1 MSTRRTL
8 RVSPRRHVSL
18 YSMDLLEELD
28 ASVLCGDGAMGTELM
43 SAGVPVDVCFEELNV
58 STPEIVSRIHDSY
71 VEAGARLIETNTFG
85 ANAAR
90 LSKYGLQGRVRELN
104 QAAIHLARKSIAQRP
119 IYLAASI
126 GPLGLADP
134 ETELR
139 DIDRE
144 GLFKEQAEAILEA
157 TVDVLF
163 LETFVD
169 FDEIQI
175 ALNAVRKL
183 DSKIPVICSMVC
195 SEEGRLPSSLPI
207 VQAFRELIRLG
218 ATVVGINCV
227 TGPHAMVNILRR
239 VPIEFPISA
248 FPNAGYPRYQDGR
261 FLYNAAPDY
270 FADKAKEFVAQGA
283 SLIGGC
289 CGVGPEHIR
298 AMAKAIAG
306 LKPVRSKAFVQWV
319 AEPEFERAKRPTET
333 SLLDL
338 MAKGQTVVVTELDPP
353 KTLALEK
360 YFSAARALIDAG
372 SDAITLADNSLA
384 ILRVSNLAI
393 GAILKQKYNIM
404 PLLHISCRDK
414 NLIGLQS
421 ELMGIA
427 ALGIRH
433 ILPLTG
439 DPAKFGDQPGASSVY
454 DVNSVQLMEIISGLN
469 KGYNFAGK
477 NIKYPTDFVMGCTF
491 NPNAKNLD
499 AQVARLERK
508 LAAGARYVMTQPVF
522 DQTLV
527 QQMHAR
533 TKHLGVPILTGV
545 WPLLNGRQSEFLH
558 HEVPGI
564 LIPDQIRSRMAGTEG
579 PVGRRQGIEI
589 AKDVVRAALD
599 YFPGIYLITPFLAY
613 DTTAELAQ
621 FARSIS

>member
-1 MSTRRTL
+1 
-8 RVSPRRHVSL
+8 
-18 YSMDLLEELD
+18 MDFLEELNS
-28 ASVLCGDGAMGTELM
+28 SVLCGDGAMGTELM
-43 SAGVPVDVCFEELNV
+43 SSGVPLDVCFEELNV
-58 STPEIVSRIHDSY
+58 SAPEVVSRVHDSY
-71 VEAGARLIETNTFG
+71 VQAGARLIETNTFG

-90 LSKYGLQGRVRELN
+90 LSKHGLQGKVQELN
-104 QAAIHLARKSIAQRP
+104 QAAILLARKSIGQRP

-126 GPLGLADP
+126 GPLGIADP
-134 ETELR
+134 QTELH
-139 DIDRE
+139 DMDRAD
-144 GLFKEQAEAILEA
+144 LFKEQAQAILDA
-157 TVDVLF
+157 AVDILL

-183 DSKIPVICSMVC
+183 DAKIPVICSMVC

-207 VQAFRELIRLG
+207 VRALRELIRLG
-218 ATVVGINCV
+218 ANVVGVNCV
-227 TGPHAMVNILRR
+227 TGPHAMRSILRR
-239 VPIEFPISA
+239 IPIEFPISA
-248 FPNAGYPRYQDGR
+248 FPNAGYPRYHDGR
-261 FLYNAAPDY
+261 FFYNAAPEY
-270 FADKAKEFVAQGA
+270 FAEAAKEFVAQGA
-283 SLIGGC
+283 RLIGGC
-289 CGVGPEHIR
+289 CGVGPDHIR
-298 AMAKAIAG
+298 AMATAIAG
-306 LKPVRSKAFVQWV
+306 LKPILLKPAVQWV
-319 AEPEFERAKRPTET
+319 AEPELEVRRRPIET
-333 SLLDL
+333 SHLDL
-338 MAKGQTVVVTELDPP
+338 MNKGQTVVVTELDPP
-353 KTLALEK
+353 KTLVLEK
-360 YFSAARALIDAG
+360 YFAAARALIDAG

-491 NPNAKNLD
+491 NPSAKNLD
-499 AQVARLERK
+499 AQIARLERK
-508 LAAGARYVMTQPVF
+508 IAAGARYVMTQPVF
-522 DQTLV
+522 DKILV
-527 QQMHAR
+527 KQMHIR

-545 WPLLNGRQSEFLH
+545 WPLLNGKQAEFLH

-564 LIPDQIRSRMAGTEG
+564 IVPDEIRSRMAGTEG
-579 PVGRRQGIEI
+579 QQGRREGIEI

-621 FARSIS
+621 FARSLS

>member
-1 MSTRRTL
+1 
-8 RVSPRRHVSL
+8 
-18 YSMDLLEELD
+18 MDFLEELNS
-28 ASVLCGDGAMGTELM
+28 SVLCGDGAMGTELM
-43 SAGVPVDVCFEELNV
+43 AVGVPVDVSFEELNI
-58 STPEIVSRIHDSY
+58 SAPELVSRIHDSY
-71 VEAGARLIETNTFG
+71 VQAGARLIETNTFG

-90 LSKYGLQGRVRELN
+90 LSKHGLQSRVQELN
-104 QAAIHLARKSIAQRP
+104 QAAIRLARKSIGKRS

-126 GPLGLADP
+126 GPLGIADP
-134 ETELR
+134 ETELQ
-139 DIDRE
+139 DIDRAD
-144 GLFKEQAEAILEA
+144 LFKEQVQAILDA
-157 TVDVLF
+157 TVEVIF
-163 LETFVD
+163 LETFMD
-169 FDEIQI
+169 FNEIQI

-183 DSKIPVICSMVC
+183 DAKIPVICSMVC

-218 ATVVGINCV
+218 ANVVGVNCV
-227 TGPHAMVNILRR
+227 TGPHAMLRILRR
-239 VPIEFPISA
+239 IPIEFPISA
-248 FPNAGYPRYQDGR
+248 FPNAGHPRYHEGR
-261 FLYNAAPDY
+261 FLYNAAPEY
-270 FADKAKEFVAQGA
+270 FADAAKEFVTQGA
-283 SLIGGC
+283 VLIGGC
-289 CGVGPEHIR
+289 CGSGPEHIR
-298 AMAKAIAG
+298 AMAQAIAG
-306 LKPVRSKAFVQWV
+306 LKPVRSKPAVQWV
-319 AEPEFERAKRPTET
+319 AEPELEIAKRPVET

-338 MAKGQTVVVTELDPP
+338 MDKGQTVVVTELDPP
-353 KTLALEK
+353 KTLVLEK
-360 YFSAARALIDAG
+360 YFAAARALIDAG

-454 DVNSVQLMEIISGLN
+454 DVNSIQLMEIISGLN

-477 NIKYPTDFVMGCTF
+477 NIKYATDFVMGCTF

-508 LAAGARYVMTQPVF
+508 IAAGARYVMTQPVF
-522 DQTLV
+522 DQALV
-527 QQMHAR
+527 QQMHSR
-533 TKHLGVPILTGV
+533 TKHLGIPILTGV
-545 WPLLNGRQSEFLH
+545 WPLLNARQTEFLH

-564 LIPDQIRSRMAGTEG
+564 IIPDQIRARMAGAEG
-579 PVGRRQGIEI
+579 QPARRLGIEI

-599 YFPGIYLITPFLAY
+599 FFPGIYLITPFLAY

-621 FARSIS
+621 FVRNLS

>member
-1 MSTRRTL
+1 VSDSTRGL
-8 RVSPRRHVSL
+8 RIAD
-18 YSMDLLEELD
+18 SMDFLEELHT
-28 ASVLCGDGAMGTELM
+28 SVLCGDGAMGTELM
-43 SAGVPVDVCFEELNV
+43 SSGAPVDVCFEELNV
-58 STPEIVSRIHDSY
+58 SNPELVARIHDSY
-71 VEAGARLIETNTFG
+71 VQAGARLIETNTFG

-90 LSKYGLQGRVRELN
+90 LSRHGLQGRVQELN
-104 QAAIHLARKSIAQRP
+104 QAAIRLARKSIGQRS
-119 IYLAASI
+119 IFLAASI
-126 GPLGLADP
+126 GPLGIPDP
-134 ETELR
+134 ETEFQ
-139 DIDRE
+139 DIDRAD
-144 GLFKEQAEAILEA
+144 LFKEQAQAILDA

-169 FDEIQI
+169 FNEIQI
-175 ALNAVRKL
+175 ALNVVRKL
-183 DSKIPVICSMVC
+183 DAEIPVICSMVC
-195 SEEGRLPSSLPI
+195 SEEGRLPSSLSI
-207 VQAFRELIRLG
+207 VQAFRELIRQG
-218 ATVVGINCV
+218 ANVVGVNCV
-227 TGPHAMVNILRR
+227 TGPHDMLRILRR
-239 VPIEFPISA
+239 IPIEFPISA
-248 FPNAGYPRYQDGR
+248 FPNAGYPRYYEGR
-261 FLYNAAPDY
+261 FLYNAAPEY
-270 FADKAKEFVAQGA
+270 FAEAVKEFIAQGA
-283 SLIGGC
+283 CLIGGC

-298 AMAKAIAG
+298 AMAKVIAG
-306 LKPVRSKAFVQWV
+306 MTPVRSKPFVQWV
-319 AEPEFERAKRPTET
+319 AEPELKVSKRPVET
-333 SLLDL
+333 SILDL
-338 MAKGQTVVVTELDPP
+338 MDKGQIVVVTELDPP
-353 KTLALEK
+353 KTLVLEK
-360 YFSAARALIDAG
+360 YFAAARALVDAG

-393 GAILKQKYNIM
+393 GAILKQKHNIM

-433 ILPLTG
+433 VLPLTG

-477 NIKYPTDFVMGCTF
+477 NIKYPTEFVIGCTF

-508 LAAGARYVMTQPVF
+508 IAAGARYVMTQPVF
-522 DQTLV
+522 DQALV
-527 QQMHAR
+527 QQMHSR

-545 WPLLNGRQSEFLH
+545 WPLLNARQAEFLH

-564 LIPDQIRSRMAGTEG
+564 IIPDQIRSRMAGTEG
-579 PVGRRQGIEI
+579 QQGRREGIEI

-621 FARSIS
+621 FARNLS

>member
-1 MSTRRTL
+1 M
-8 RVSPRRHVSL
+8 VAAD
-18 YSMDLLEELD
+18 SMDFLEELNS
-28 ASVLCGDGAMGTELM
+28 SVLSGDGAMGTELM
-43 SAGVPVDVCFEELNV
+43 SSGVPLDVCFEELNV
-58 STPEIVSRIHDSY
+58 SAPEVVTRVHDSY
-71 VEAGARLIETNTFG
+71 VQAGARLIETNTFG

-90 LSKYGLQGRVRELN
+90 LSKHGLQGRVQELN
-104 QAAIHLARKSIAQRP
+104 QAAIRLARKSIGQRSV
-119 IYLAASI
+119 YLAASI
-126 GPLGLADP
+126 GPLGIADP
-134 ETELR
+134 QTELE
-139 DIDRE
+139 DINQAD
-144 GLFKEQAEAILEA
+144 LFKEQVQAILDA
-157 TVDVLF
+157 AVDVVF

-169 FDEIQI
+169 FNEIQI
-175 ALNAVRKL
+175 ALNVVRNL

-218 ATVVGINCV
+218 ANAVGVNCV
-227 TGPHAMVNILRR
+227 TGPHAMRSILRR
-239 VPIEFPISA
+239 IPIEFPISA
-248 FPNAGYPRYQDGR
+248 FPNAGYPRYNDGR
-261 FLYNAAPDY
+261 FFYNAAPEY
-270 FADKAKEFVAQGA
+270 FAEAAKEFVAQGA
-283 SLIGGC
+283 RLIGGC
-289 CGVGPEHIR
+289 CGVGPDHIR
-298 AMAKAIAG
+298 AMATAIAG
-306 LKPVRSKAFVQWV
+306 LKPILLKPAVQWV
-319 AEPEFERAKRPTET
+319 AEPELEVRRRPIET

-338 MAKGQTVVVTELDPP
+338 MNKGQTVVVTELDPP
-353 KTLALEK
+353 KTLVLEK
-360 YFSAARALIDAG
+360 YFAAARALIDAG

-439 DPAKFGDQPGASSVY
+439 DPAKFGDQPGASSVF
-454 DVNSVQLMEIISGLN
+454 DVNSIQLMEIISGLN

-477 NIKYPTDFVMGCTF
+477 NIKYPTDFVTGCTF

-508 LAAGARYVMTQPVF
+508 IAAGARYVMTQPVF
-522 DQTLV
+522 DQELV
-527 QQMHAR
+527 RQMHAR

-545 WPLLNGRQSEFLH
+545 WP
-558 HEVPGI
+558 PG
-564 LIPDQIRSRMAGTEG
+564 
-579 PVGRRQGIEI
+579 V
-589 AKDVVRAALD
+589 
-599 YFPGIYLITPFLAY
+599 YLITPFLAY

-621 FARSIS
+621 FVRNLS

>member
-1 MSTRRTL
+1 
-8 RVSPRRHVSL
+8 
-18 YSMDLLEELD
+18 MDFLEELNS
-28 ASVLCGDGAMGTELM
+28 SVLCGDGAIGTELM
-43 SAGVPVDVCFEELNV
+43 SSGVPVEVCFEELNV
-58 STPEIVSRIHDSY
+58 SAPELVSRIHDSY
-71 VEAGARLIETNTFG
+71 VQAGARLIETNTFG

-90 LSKYGLQGRVRELN
+90 LARHGLQSRVQELN
-104 QAAIHLARKSIAQRP
+104 QAAIRLARKSIGQRS

-126 GPLGLADP
+126 GPLGIADP
-134 ETELR
+134 QAEFQE
-139 DIDRE
+139 IDRAN
-144 GLFKEQAEAILEA
+144 LFEEQAKAILEA
-157 TVDVLF
+157 EVDVLI
-163 LETFVD
+163 LETFLD
-169 FDEIQI
+169 FEEIQI
-175 ALNAVRKL
+175 ALNAVRTL
-183 DSKIPVICSMVC
+183 DTKIPVICSMVC

-218 ATVVGINCV
+218 ANVIGVNCV
-227 TGPHAMVNILRR
+227 TGPNAMSRILRR
-239 VPIEFPISA
+239 IPLEFPISA
-248 FPNAGYPRYQDGR
+248 FPNAGYPRYHDGR
-261 FLYNAAPDY
+261 FFYNAAPQY
-270 FADKAKEFVAQGA
+270 FADAAKEFVAQGA
-283 SLIGGC
+283 VLIGGC

-298 AMAKAIAG
+298 ATAQAIAG
-306 LKPVRSKAFVQWV
+306 LKPRRSKPVVQWV
-319 AEPEFERAKRPTET
+319 AEPELQIEKRPVET
-333 SLLDL
+333 SLLSL
-338 MAKGQTVVVTELDPP
+338 MDKGQTVIVTELDPP
-353 KTLALEK
+353 KTLVLEK
-360 YFSAARALIDAG
+360 YFAAARALIDAG

-393 GAILKQKYNIM
+393 GAILKQRHNIM

-454 DVNSVQLMEIISGLN
+454 DVNSIQLMEIISGLN

-508 LAAGARYVMTQPVF
+508 IAAGARYVMTQPVF
-522 DQTLV
+522 DQALV

-533 TKHLGVPILTGV
+533 TKHLQVPILTGI
-545 WPLLNGRQSEFLH
+545 WPLLHARQTEFLH

-564 LIPDQIRSRMAGTEG
+564 IIPDQIRSRMAGTEG
-579 PVGRRQGIEI
+579 LEGRRQGIEI

-621 FARSIS
+621 FARSLS

>member
-1 MSTRRTL
+1 
-8 RVSPRRHVSL
+8 
-18 YSMDLLEELD
+18 MDFLEELNS
-28 ASVLCGDGAMGTELM
+28 SVLCGDGAMGTELM
-43 SAGVPVDVCFEELNV
+43 SSGVPVDVCFEELNV
-58 STPEIVSRIHDSY
+58 SDPEAVSRIHDSY
-71 VEAGARLIETNTFG
+71 VQAGARLIETNTFG

-90 LSKYGLQGRVRELN
+90 LSKYGLQSRVQELN
-104 QAAIHLARKSIAQRP
+104 HAAIRLARKSIGQQP
-119 IYLAASI
+119 IYLAASV
-126 GPLGLADP
+126 GPLGIADP
-134 ETELR
+134 QTELQE
-139 DIDRE
+139 IDR
-144 GLFKEQAEAILEA
+144 GDLFKEQVQAILDA
-157 TVDVLF
+157 AVDVIV

-169 FDEIQI
+169 FNEIQI
-175 ALNAVRKL
+175 ALNVVRKL
-183 DSKIPVICSMVC
+183 DAKIPVVCSMVC

-207 VQAFRELIRLG
+207 VQAFRELVRLG
-218 ATVVGINCV
+218 ANVVGVNCV
-227 TGPHAMVNILRR
+227 TGPHAMLHILRR
-239 VPIEFPISA
+239 IPIEFLISA
-248 FPNAGYPRYQDGR
+248 FPNAGYPRYHDGR
-261 FLYNAAPDY
+261 YFYNAAPEY
-270 FADKAKEFVAQGA
+270 FADAAKEFVAQGA
-283 SLIGGC
+283 NLVGGC

-298 AMAKAIAG
+298 AMAKAIAS
-306 LKPVRSKAFVQWV
+306 LKPIRSKPVLQWV
-319 AEPEFERAKRPTET
+319 AEPELEIASRPTET

-338 MAKGQTVVVTELDPP
+338 MDKGQTVVVTELDPP
-353 KTLALEK
+353 KTLVLEK
-360 YFSAARALIDAG
+360 YFAAARALIDAG

-433 ILPLTG
+433 VLPLTG

-454 DVNSVQLMEIISGLN
+454 DVNSIQLMEIIAGLN

-477 NIKYPTDFVMGCTF
+477 TIKHTTDFVMGCTF

-508 LAAGARYVMTQPVF
+508 IAAGARYVMTQPVF
-522 DQTLV
+522 DQAVV

-533 TKHLGVPILTGV
+533 TKHLGVPVLTGV
-545 WPLLNGRQSEFLH
+545 WPLLNGRQTEFLH

-564 LIPDQIRSRMAGTEG
+564 IIPDQIRSQMAGTEG
-579 PVGRRQGIEI
+579 QQGRRQGIEI
-589 AKDVVRAALD
+589 AKEVVRAALD
-599 YFPGIYLITPFLAY
+599 CFPGIYLITPFLAY

-621 FARSIS
+621 FARNLS

>member
-1 MSTRRTL
+1 
-8 RVSPRRHVSL
+8 
-18 YSMDLLEELD
+18 MDFLEELYS
-28 ASVLCGDGAMGTELM
+28 SVLCGDGAMGTELM
-43 SAGVPVDVCFEELNV
+43 SSGVPVDVCFEELNV
-58 STPEIVSRIHDSY
+58 SAPDVVSRVHDAY
-71 VEAGARLIETNTFG
+71 VQAGAHLIETNTFG

-90 LSKYGLQGRVRELN
+90 LAKHGLQSSVRELN
-104 QAAIHLARKSIAQRP
+104 QAAIQLARASIGQRP
-119 IYLAASI
+119 VYLAASI
-126 GPLGLADP
+126 GPLGIADP
-134 ETELR
+134 QTELHN
-139 DIDRE
+139 IDRAD
-144 GLFKEQAEAILEA
+144 LFKEQAEAILDA
-157 TVDVLF
+157 RVDILF

-169 FDEIQI
+169 FNEIQI

-183 DSKIPVICSMVC
+183 DAKIPVICSMVC

-218 ATVVGINCV
+218 ANVVGVNCV

-239 VPIEFPISA
+239 IPLEFPISA

-261 FLYNAAPDY
+261 FLYNAAPEY
-270 FADKAKEFVAQGA
+270 FAGKAKEFVAQGA
-283 SLIGGC
+283 SLVGGC
-289 CGVGPEHIR
+289 CGVGPEHVR
-298 AMAKAIAG
+298 AMATAIAG
-306 LKPVRSKAFVQWV
+306 LKPVRSKPAVQWV
-319 AEPEFERAKRPTET
+319 AEPELEKVKRPVET

-338 MAKGQTVVVTELDPP
+338 MDKGQTVIVTELDPP

-393 GAILKQKYNIM
+393 GAILKQQYNIM

-508 LAAGARYVMTQPVF
+508 IAAGARYVMTQPVF
-522 DQTLV
+522 DQGLV

-545 WPLLNGRQSEFLH
+545 WPLLNSRQTEFLH
-558 HEVPGI
+558 QEVPGI
-564 LIPDQIRSRMAGTEG
+564 LIPDQIRTRMAATEG
-579 PVGRRQGIEI
+579 PEGRRQGIEI

-621 FARSIS
+621 FARSLS

>member
-1 MSTRRTL
+1 
-8 RVSPRRHVSL
+8 
-18 YSMDLLEELD
+18 MDFLEELNS
-28 ASVLCGDGAMGTELM
+28 SVLCGDGAMGTELM
-43 SAGVPVDVCFEELNV
+43 SSGVPVDVCFEELNV
-58 STPEIVSRIHDSY
+58 SAPEVVSRIHDSY
-71 VEAGARLIETNTFG
+71 VQAGARLIETNTFG

-90 LSKYGLQGRVRELN
+90 LAKYGFQGRVQELN
-104 QAAIHLARKSIAQRP
+104 QAAIRLARKCVGQHP
-119 IYLAASI
+119 VYLAASI
-126 GPLGLADP
+126 GPLGISDP
-134 ETELR
+134 QTELH

-144 GLFKEQAEAILEA
+144 DLFKEQAQAILDA

-169 FDEIQI
+169 FNEIQI
-175 ALNAVRKL
+175 ALNTVRKL
-183 DSKIPVICSMVC
+183 DAKIPVICSMVC

-218 ATVVGINCV
+218 ANVVGVNCV
-227 TGPHAMVNILRR
+227 TGPHAMIHILRR
-239 VPIEFPISA
+239 IPIEFPISA
-248 FPNAGYPRYQDGR
+248 FPNAGYPRYHDGR
-261 FLYNAAPDY
+261 FLYNAAPEY
-270 FADKAKEFVAQGA
+270 FADAAKEFVALGA
-283 SLIGGC
+283 SLVGGC

-306 LKPVRSKAFVQWV
+306 LKPVRSKPIELWV
-319 AEPEFERAKRPTET
+319 AEPELEKAKKPVET

-338 MAKGQTVVVTELDPP
+338 MDKGQTVVVTELDPP

-360 YFSAARALIDAG
+360 YFAAARVLIDAG

-404 PLLHISCRDK
+404 PLLHLSCRDK

-477 NIKYPTDFVMGCTF
+477 NIKYPTDFVIGCTF

-499 AQVARLERK
+499 AQIARLERK
-508 LAAGARYVMTQPVF
+508 IAAGARYVMTQPVF
-522 DQTLV
+522 DQALV

-545 WPLLNGRQSEFLH
+545 WPLLNARQTEFLH

-579 PVGRRQGIEI
+579 PQGRRQGIEI

-621 FARSIS
+621 FARSLS

>member
-1 MSTRRTL
+1 
-8 RVSPRRHVSL
+8 
-18 YSMDLLEELD
+18 
-28 ASVLCGDGAMGTELM
+28 
-43 SAGVPVDVCFEELNV
+43 
-58 STPEIVSRIHDSY
+58 
-71 VEAGARLIETNTFG
+71 
-85 ANAAR
+85 
-90 LSKYGLQGRVRELN
+90 
-104 QAAIHLARKSIAQRP
+104 
-119 IYLAASI
+119 
-126 GPLGLADP
+126 
-134 ETELR
+134 
-139 DIDRE
+139 
-144 GLFKEQAEAILEA
+144 
-157 TVDVLF
+157 
-163 LETFVD
+163 
-169 FDEIQI
+169 
-175 ALNAVRKL
+175 
-183 DSKIPVICSMVC
+183 
-195 SEEGRLPSSLPI
+195 
-207 VQAFRELIRLG
+207 
-218 ATVVGINCV
+218 
-227 TGPHAMVNILRR
+227 MVNILRR
-239 VPIEFPISA
+239 IPLEFPISA

-261 FLYNAAPDY
+261 FLYNAAPEY
-270 FADKAKEFVAQGA
+270 FAGKAKEFVAQGA

-289 CGVGPEHIR
+289 CGVGPEHVR
-298 AMAKAIAG
+298 AMATAIAG
-306 LKPVRSKAFVQWV
+306 LKPVRSKPAVQWV
-319 AEPEFERAKRPTET
+319 AEAELEKVKRPVET

-338 MAKGQTVVVTELDPP
+338 MDKGQTVIVTELDPP

-393 GAILKQKYNIM
+393 GAILKQQYNIM
-404 PLLHISCRDK
+404 PLLHVSCRDK

-508 LAAGARYVMTQPVF
+508 IAAGARYVMTQPVF
-522 DQTLV
+522 DQALV

-533 TKHLGVPILTGV
+533 IKHLGVPVLTGV
-545 WPLLNGRQSEFLH
+545 WPLLNSRQAEFLH

-564 LIPDQIRSRMAGTEG
+564 VIPDQVRSRMAGAEG
-579 PVGRRQGIEI
+579 PQGRREGIEI
-589 AKDVVRAALD
+589 AKDVVRVALD
-599 YFPGIYLITPFLAY
+599 CFPGVYLITPFLAY

-621 FARSIS
+621 FARTL

>member
-1 MSTRRTL
+1 
-8 RVSPRRHVSL
+8 
-18 YSMDLLEELD
+18 MDFLDELNS
-28 ASVLCGDGAMGTELM
+28 SVLCGDGAMGTEVM
-43 SAGVPVDVCFEELNV
+43 STGVPVDVCFEELNV
-58 STPEIVSRIHDSY
+58 SAPELITRVHDSY
-71 VEAGARLIETNTFG
+71 VEAGTRLIETNTFG

-90 LSKYGLQGRVRELN
+90 LSKYGLETRVQELN
-104 QAAIHLARKSIAQRP
+104 QAAIRLARKSIGQRP

-126 GPLGLADP
+126 GPLGIADP
-134 ETELR
+134 LSELQ
-139 DIDRE
+139 DIDRADI
-144 GLFKEQAEAILEA
+144 FKEQVQAILEEG
-157 TVDVLF
+157 VDLFF

-169 FDEIQI
+169 FNEIQI
-175 ALNAVRKL
+175 ALNVVRKL
-183 DSKIPVICSMVC
+183 DAKIPVICSMVC

-207 VQAFRELIRLG
+207 VQAFRELVRLG
-218 ATVVGINCV
+218 ANVVGVNCI
-227 TGPHAMVNILRR
+227 TGPHAMVRVLRR
-239 VPIEFPISA
+239 IPIEFTISA

-261 FLYNAAPDY
+261 FFYNAAPEY
-270 FADKAKEFVAQGA
+270 FAEMAKEFVTQGA
-283 SLIGGC
+283 RLIGGC

-306 LKPVRSKAFVQWV
+306 LEPVRSKPVVQWI
-319 AEPEFERAKRPTET
+319 AEPELDSGKRPVET
-333 SLLDL
+333 SILDL
-338 MAKGQTVVVTELDPP
+338 MDKGQTVVVTELDPP
-353 KTLALEK
+353 KTLVLEK
-360 YFSAARALIDAG
+360 YFAAARALIDAG

-393 GAILKQKYNIM
+393 GAILKKQYNIM

-454 DVNSVQLMEIISGLN
+454 DVNSIQLMEIISGLN

-477 NIKYPTDFVMGCTF
+477 NIKYGTDFVMGCTF

-508 LAAGARYVMTQPVF
+508 IAAGARYVMTQPVF
-522 DQTLV
+522 DKALV
-527 QQMHAR
+527 QQMHIR
-533 TKHLGVPILTGV
+533 TKHLNVPILTGV
-545 WPLLNGRQSEFLH
+545 WPLLNARQTEFLH

-564 LIPDQIRSRMAGTEG
+564 VIPDHIRSRMAGTEG
-579 PVGRRQGIEI
+579 QQGRRQGVEI

-621 FARSIS
+621 FVRTL

>member
-1 MSTRRTL
+1 
-8 RVSPRRHVSL
+8 
-18 YSMDLLEELD
+18 MDFLEELNS
-28 ASVLCGDGAMGTELM
+28 SVLCGDGAMGTELM
-43 SAGVPVDVCFEELNV
+43 SSGVPVDVCFEELNV
-58 STPEIVSRIHDSY
+58 SDPEVVSRIHDSY
-71 VEAGARLIETNTFG
+71 VQAGAQLIETNTFG

-90 LSKYGLQGRVRELN
+90 LSKYGLQSRVQELN
-104 QAAIHLARKSIAQRP
+104 QAAIRLARKSIGQHP
-119 IYLAASI
+119 IYLAASV
-126 GPLGLADP
+126 GPLGIADP
-134 ETELR
+134 QTELEE
-139 DIDRE
+139 IDR
-144 GLFKEQAEAILEA
+144 GDLFKEQAQAILDA
-157 TVDVLF
+157 AVDVVF

-169 FDEIQI
+169 FNEIQI
-175 ALNAVRKL
+175 ALNVVREL
-183 DSKIPVICSMVC
+183 DANIPVICSMVC

-207 VQAFRELIRLG
+207 VQAFRELVRLG
-218 ATVVGINCV
+218 ANVVGVNCV
-227 TGPHAMVNILRR
+227 TGPHAMLHILRR
-239 VPIEFPISA
+239 IPIEFPISA
-248 FPNAGYPRYQDGR
+248 FPNAGYPRYHDGR
-261 FLYNAAPDY
+261 FLYNAAPEY
-270 FADKAKEFVAQGA
+270 FADTAKEFVAQGA
-283 SLIGGC
+283 NLIGGC

-306 LKPVRSKAFVQWV
+306 LKPIRSKPVVQWV
-319 AEPEFERAKRPTET
+319 AEPELEVAKRHAET

-338 MAKGQTVVVTELDPP
+338 MDKGQTVVVTELDPP
-353 KTLALEK
+353 KTLVLEK
-360 YFSAARALIDAG
+360 YFAAARALIDAG

-454 DVNSVQLMEIISGLN
+454 DVNSIQLMEIISGLN

-508 LAAGARYVMTQPVF
+508 IAAGARYVMTQPVF
-522 DQTLV
+522 DQALV

-545 WPLLNGRQSEFLH
+545 WPLLNGRQTEFLH

-564 LIPDQIRSRMAGTEG
+564 IIPDQIRSRMAGTEG
-579 PVGRRQGIEI
+579 QQGRRQGIEI

-599 YFPGIYLITPFLAY
+599 CFPGIYLITPFLAY

-621 FARSIS
+621 FARNLS

>member
-1 MSTRRTL
+1 
-8 RVSPRRHVSL
+8 
-18 YSMDLLEELD
+18 
-28 ASVLCGDGAMGTELM
+28 
-43 SAGVPVDVCFEELNV
+43 
-58 STPEIVSRIHDSY
+58 
-71 VEAGARLIETNTFG
+71 
-85 ANAAR
+85 
-90 LSKYGLQGRVRELN
+90 
-104 QAAIHLARKSIAQRP
+104 
-119 IYLAASI
+119 
-126 GPLGLADP
+126 
-134 ETELR
+134 
-139 DIDRE
+139 
-144 GLFKEQAEAILEA
+144 
-157 TVDVLF
+157 
-163 LETFVD
+163 
-169 FDEIQI
+169 
-175 ALNAVRKL
+175 
-183 DSKIPVICSMVC
+183 
-195 SEEGRLPSSLPI
+195 
-207 VQAFRELIRLG
+207 
-218 ATVVGINCV
+218 V

-239 VPIEFPISA
+239 IPIEFPISA

-298 AMAKAIAG
+298 AMANAIAG
-306 LKPVRSKAFVQWV
+306 LQSVRSKPFVQWV
-319 AEPEFERAKRPTET
+319 AEPEFERAKRPAET

-477 NIKYPTDFVMGCTF
+477 NIKFPTDFVMGCTF

-545 WPLLNGRQSEFLH
+545 WPLLNARQTEFLH

-564 LIPDQIRSRMAGTEG
+564 LIPDQIRSRMAGAEG
-579 PVGRRQGIEI
+579 PAGRRLGIEV

-599 YFPGIYLITPFLAY
+599 CFPGIYLITPFLAY

-621 FARSIS
+621 FARSLS

>member
-1 MSTRRTL
+1 
-8 RVSPRRHVSL
+8 
-18 YSMDLLEELD
+18 MDFLEELNS
-28 ASVLCGDGAMGTELM
+28 SVLCGDGAMGTELM
-43 SAGVPVDVCFEELNV
+43 SSGVPVDVCFEELNV
-58 STPEIVSRIHDSY
+58 SAPEVVSRIHDSY
-71 VEAGARLIETNTFG
+71 VQAGARLIETNTFG

-90 LSKYGLQGRVRELN
+90 LAKYGFQGRVQELN
-104 QAAIHLARKSIAQRP
+104 QAAIRLARKCVGQHP
-119 IYLAASI
+119 VYMAASI
-126 GPLGLADP
+126 GPLGISDP
-134 ETELR
+134 QTELH

-144 GLFKEQAEAILEA
+144 DLFKEQAQAILDA

-169 FDEIQI
+169 FNEIQI
-175 ALNAVRKL
+175 ALNTVRKL
-183 DSKIPVICSMVC
+183 DAKIPVICSMVC

-218 ATVVGINCV
+218 ANVVGVNCV
-227 TGPHAMVNILRR
+227 TGPHAMIHILRR
-239 VPIEFPISA
+239 IPIEFPISA
-248 FPNAGYPRYQDGR
+248 FPNAGYPRYHDGR
-261 FLYNAAPDY
+261 FLYNAAPEY
-270 FADKAKEFVAQGA
+270 FADAAKEFVALGA
-283 SLIGGC
+283 SLVGGC

-306 LKPVRSKAFVQWV
+306 LKPVRSKPIELWV
-319 AEPEFERAKRPTET
+319 AEPELEKAKKPVET

-338 MAKGQTVVVTELDPP
+338 MDKGQTVVVTELDPP

-360 YFSAARALIDAG
+360 YFAAARVLIDAG

-404 PLLHISCRDK
+404 PLLHLSCRDK

-477 NIKYPTDFVMGCTF
+477 NIKYPTDFVIGCTF

-499 AQVARLERK
+499 AQIARLERK
-508 LAAGARYVMTQPVF
+508 IAAGARYVMTQPVF
-522 DQTLV
+522 DQALV

-545 WPLLNGRQSEFLH
+545 WPLLNARQTEFLH

-579 PVGRRQGIEI
+579 PQGRRQGIEI

-621 FARSIS
+621 FARSLS